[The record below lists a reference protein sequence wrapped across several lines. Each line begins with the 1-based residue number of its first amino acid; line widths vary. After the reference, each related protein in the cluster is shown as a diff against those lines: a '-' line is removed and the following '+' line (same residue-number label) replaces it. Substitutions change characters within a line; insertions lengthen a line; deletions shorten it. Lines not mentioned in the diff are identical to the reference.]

1 MLKKCYRIYNATRAT
16 AIVSLLSAIILLCV
30 VQIILR
36 YFTSAELKPFAW
48 GDEVVRLSSI
58 WVSFLAASVG
68 VRDSSHLSVE
78 FFIEKYVPKRALL
91 PVKRIA
97 TALVLV
103 ALALLVWYGIS
114 RTRAN
119 VPTMMQNLPIS
130 MAWFYA
136 AIPVGSFCLFVDYLL
151 IAIYGS
157 HPFASASAAQE
168 TEKPAPPSAAVL
180 LHKEGNGD
188 A

>member
-1 MLKKCYRIYNATRAT
+1 MLKKSYRAYNAVRAT
-16 AIVSLLSAIILLCV
+16 AIVGLLSAIILLCV

-36 YFTSAELKPFAW
+36 YFTSSIIKPFAW

-58 WVSFLAASVG
+58 WVSFLAASIG
-68 VRDSSHLSVE
+68 VRDSSHLSVD
-78 FFIEKYVPKRALL
+78 FFIEKLIPKTALKT
-91 PVKRIA
+91 VKRVA

-103 ALALLVWYGIS
+103 VLFLLVWYGIS
-114 RTRAN
+114 RTIAN

-136 AIPVGSFCLFVDYLL
+136 AIPVGSLFLLLDYLL
-151 IAIYGS
+151 IAIYGK
-157 HPFASASAAQE
+157 HPFSSVSKEEEIPLPPANPQPLQKEAAE
-168 TEKPAPPSAAVL
+168 
-180 LHKEGNGD
+180 D